1 MSWLGP
7 ISHVGMIV
15 FGTGSSVTMKI
26 MLGFDAAG
34 WAGIRHKFDKPFM
47 QSLLM
52 FFGMAFSLLI
62 GKFWD
67 PEGKA
72 GAGRVQASFRQK
84 VMVAVPCA
92 FDLIASTLMTFGLI
106 WINASIFQMLR
117 GSMVIFSAVF
127 SIVFLK
133 KRIIPAEWFG
143 ICLVIVALVIIGLS
157 AVWMPSGDDG
167 DSADSATT
175 GQKLAGALLVIAA
188 QIVQAAQIV
197 VEQFV
202 LHDLSMPAL
211 EVVGWEVIWGF
222 VMMIL
227 LAFPFALI
235 VPGKDPSPLGNSLE
249 NFIDSF
255 MQLAEPKVAG
265 ICVGFIIAVLGLN
278 MFGMLVTSHTNAIN
292 RTLMEAARTILVW
305 IVMLIAFAA
314 GWGFGEPWSKWSWLE
329 LSGFIILVCGT
340 VIYNKIWKFPFFV
353 YPEPPT
359 LTQG

>member
-1 MSWLGP
+1 MSALGY
-7 ISHVGMIV
+7 ISHIGMLI
-15 FGTGSSVTMKI
+15 FGTGSSVSMKI

-34 WAGIRHKFDKPFM
+34 WAGVRHKFDKPFM

-72 GAGRVQASFRQK
+72 GANRVASTFRQK
-84 VMVAVPCA
+84 VMVAIPCA

-117 GSMVIFSAVF
+117 GSMVIFSAIF
-127 SIVFLK
+127 SIIFLK

-143 ICLVIVALVIIGLS
+143 ICLVIVALVIIGLA
-157 AVWMPSGDDG
+157 AVWMPSSDD

-175 GQKLAGALLVIAA
+175 SQKLIGSFLVIAA

-211 EVVGWEVIWGF
+211 EVVGWEGIWGF
-222 VMMIL
+222 IMMLL

-235 VPGKDPSPLGNSLE
+235 IPGKDPSPLGNSLE
-249 NFIDSF
+249 NFMDSF

-278 MFGMLVTSHTNAIN
+278 IFGMLVTSHTNAIN

-305 IVMLIAFAA
+305 IVMLIAYAA
-314 GWGFGEPWSKWSWLE
+314 GAGFGEQWCKYSWLE
-329 LSGFIILVCGT
+329 LAGFIVLVSGT
-340 VIYNKIWKFPFFV
+340 VIYNKIWRFPFFN
-353 YPEPPT
+353 YPEPPV
-359 LTQG
+359 LTEG